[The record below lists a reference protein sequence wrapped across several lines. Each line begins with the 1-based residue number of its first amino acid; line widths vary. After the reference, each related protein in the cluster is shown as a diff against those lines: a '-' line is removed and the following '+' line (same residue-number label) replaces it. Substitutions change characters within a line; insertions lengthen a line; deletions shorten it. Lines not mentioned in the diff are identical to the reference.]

1 MDTVASKKSRKSSSG
16 KSSTQPITLATCSVT
31 HLKGIGERTADKLKR
46 LGIVTVQD
54 VLFHLPLR
62 YEDRTRITPIGSL
75 QPFEPAVVEGVVEL
89 ADIKF
94 GRRRMLLCRISDGTG
109 FITLRFFH
117 FSSAQKEGLARGRR
131 IRCYG
136 EVRNGPQSLEI
147 VHPEYSF
154 IEQDETIPTEE
165 TLTPIYPATEG
176 VHQLTLR
183 SLTDNA
189 LTLMQEMPLQELLPA
204 ALCERLAFPGLR
216 DAINWIHRPPND
228 VSISMLMDESHP
240 ARQRLV
246 FEELLA
252 HQISMKQLRQRAQK
266 HHAPVIKEK
275 NELEIK
281 LLEALPF
288 ALTNAQ
294 QKVIT
299 EIKNDLAKSCP
310 MQRLVQG
317 DVGCGKTLV
326 AVMAAL
332 SVVEAG
338 MQAAVMAPTEILS
351 EQHFNNFCQ
360 WLQPLGIHIA
370 WLTGK
375 QKIAERRQAQEEI
388 VTGKAQIVVGTHA
401 LFQDE
406 ISFNNLG
413 LIVID
418 EQHRFGV
425 HQRMALREKGKS
437 GQQYPHQLI
446 MTATPIPRT
455 LAMTAYADLDVSVI
469 DELPPG
475 RKEVETIVISNDR
488 RDEIVARIYHACK
501 EGHQAY
507 WVCSLIEESE
517 ALQCQAASDTAV
529 LLQECLPEL
538 KTGLI
543 HGRMKPNDKEQV
555 MSAFKQGEIELLV
568 ATTVIEVGVDVPN
581 ASLMVIENSERF
593 GLAQLH
599 QLRGRVGRGSEKSSC
614 VLMYQAPLSENSR
627 TRLAVMRE
635 TSDGFRIAQHDL
647 EIRGP
652 GEVLGTRQTGMM
664 QFHIADITRDQAL
677 IPEANKAAEELLEQY
692 PENAGLIVRRW
703 LGETEKYGNVG

>member
-1 MDTVASKKSRKSSSG
+1 MDTVADKTEKNSG
-16 KSSTQPITLATCSVT
+16 TQPVTLAACPVT
-31 HLKGIGERTADKLKR
+31 HLKGIGNKTAEKLKR

-54 VLFHLPLR
+54 ALFHLPLR
-62 YEDRTRITPIGSL
+62 YEDRTRITPIGRL
-75 QPFEPAVVEGVVEL
+75 QPYEPAVVEGIVEL
-89 ADIKF
+89 SDIKF

-109 FITLRFFH
+109 FLTLRFFH
-117 FSSAQKEGLARGRR
+117 FSSVQKEGLARGRR

-154 IEQDETIPTEE
+154 IEDTETLSTEE
-165 TLTPIYPATEG
+165 TLTPVYPATEG

-189 LTLMQEMPLQELLPA
+189 LALLQKIPLQELLPSSV
-204 ALCERLAFPGLR
+204 CQKIGFPELH
-216 DAINWIHRPPND
+216 DAIQWIHRPPKD
-228 VSISMLMDESHP
+228 ISLSMLMDDNHP
-240 ARQRLV
+240 ARKRLV

-266 HHAPVIKEK
+266 YHAPVINAKCALESRLLATLPF
-275 NELEIK
+275 ELTGAQKKVIEEIK
-281 LLEALPF
+281 KDLLKP
-288 ALTNAQ
+288 
-294 QKVIT
+294 
-299 EIKNDLAKSCP
+299 CP
-310 MQRLVQG
+310 MQRLIQG

-326 AVMAAL
+326 AIMAAL

-338 MQAAVMAPTEILS
+338 MQAVVMAPTEILS

-360 WLQPLGIHIA
+360 WLKPLGIHVA

-375 QKIAERRQAQEEI
+375 QKATERRQALEEI
-388 VTGKAQIVVGTHA
+388 ATGKAQVIVGTHA

-406 ISFNNLG
+406 VEFKNPG

-425 HQRMALREKGKS
+425 HQRMALREKGKN
-437 GQQYPHQLI
+437 GKQYPHQLI

-455 LAMTAYADLDVSVI
+455 LAMTAYADLDVSII

-475 RKEVETIVISNDR
+475 RKEVETIVVSGDR
-488 RDEIVARIYHACK
+488 RDEIVARIHHACK
-501 EGHQAY
+501 EGRQAY

-538 KTGLI
+538 KVGLI
-543 HGRMKPNDKEQV
+543 HGRMKPVDKEQV
-555 MSAFKQGEIELLV
+555 MSAFKLGDIDLLV

-593 GLAQLH
+593 GLSQLH

-614 VLMYQAPLSENSR
+614 VLLYQAPLSENSR

-635 TSDGFRIAQHDL
+635 TSDGFKIAQHDL

-664 QFHIADITRDQAL
+664 QFHIADIIRDQAL
-677 IPEANKAAEELLEQY
+677 IPQVNKVSEELLVDY
-692 PENAGLIVRRW
+692 PENARLIVRRW